1 MTAYKYFFKREPRV
15 PFFIYEETKRKRM
28 FNSFS
33 TSHLLNS
40 LFIFTEMKQLFLA
53 ICYCLSAAAGFAQTQ
68 TTAQLQETARSF
80 MKQGDYANAVLV
92 LNRARQQDPNNIAVT
107 KDLAMSYYYQGDN
120 PKALE
125 SINTVIDR
133 DEIDDQTYQI
143 AGMIYRRAD
152 MQKEA
157 EKMYRKAL
165 KKFPESGPLYNE
177 LGELLWDQK
186 NYDAIKQWEKGIET
200 DPSYSKNYYNA
211 AKYYYLT
218 PDKIWALLYGEIFIN
233 MEPLSNKT
241 PEMKQILLNG
251 YKKLFADADVE
262 KSITDKT
269 PFVRAIAKEIN
280 GQSAIAADGINT
292 ETLTMIRTRFILNW
306 FGGAD
311 QKFKYRLFSYQQ
323 QLLREGLFDAYN
335 QWIFGS
341 AQNLTL
347 YQNWVN
353 NNSKTYDEF
362 LHFQKG
368 RIFKVPTGEYY
379 K

>member
-1 MTAYKYFFKREPRV
+1 
-15 PFFIYEETKRKRM
+15 
-28 FNSFS
+28 
-33 TSHLLNS
+33 
-40 LFIFTEMKQLFLA
+40 MKQLSIA
-53 ICYCLSAAAGFAQTQ
+53 IFCCLFAAGSIAQTQ
-68 TTAQLQETARSF
+68 TTAQLHETARSF
-80 MKQGDYANAVLV
+80 MKQGDYANAILV
-92 LNRARQQDPNNIAVT
+92 LNRARQQEPNNIPVT
-107 KDLAMSYYYQGDN
+107 KDLAMSYYYQNDN
-120 PKALE
+120 AKAVE
-125 SINTVIDR
+125 TINSIIEK

-143 AGMIYRRAD
+143 AGMIYRREGLTKD
-152 MQKEA
+152 S

-177 LGELLWDQK
+177 LGELLWEQK

-211 AKYYYLT
+211 AKYYYLST
-218 PDKIWALLYGEIFIN
+218 DKIWSLLYGEIFIN
-233 MEPLSNKT
+233 MEPLSSKT

-251 YKKLFADADVE
+251 YKKLFADANIE
-262 KSITDKT
+262 KSVTDKT
-269 PFVRAIAKEIN
+269 PFVKAIVKGIN
-280 GQSAIAADGINT
+280 DQSGVAASGINT

-306 FGGAD
+306 FANAD

-341 AQNLTL
+341 AQNLSA

-353 NNSKTYDEF
+353 TNNKTYEEF
-362 LHFQKG
+362 LNFQKG
-368 RIFKVPTGEYY
+368 RIFKIPAGEYY

>member
-1 MTAYKYFFKREPRV
+1 
-15 PFFIYEETKRKRM
+15 
-28 FNSFS
+28 
-33 TSHLLNS
+33 
-40 LFIFTEMKQLFLA
+40 MKIVFLA
-53 ICYCLSAAAGFAQTQ
+53 AAFLTLGGAGFAQTQ
-68 TTAQLQETARSF
+68 TTAQLLETARSF
-80 MKQGDYANAVLV
+80 IKQGDYGNAILV
-92 LNRARQQDPNNIAVT
+92 LNRAKVQEPNNIPVT

-120 PKALE
+120 TKALE
-125 SINTVIDR
+125 TINTVIDR

-143 AGMIYRRAD
+143 AGLIYKRTD
-152 MQKEA
+152 LQKDA
-157 EKMYRKAL
+157 EKMYRKAI

-177 LGELLWDQK
+177 LGELLWEQK

-218 PDKIWALLYGEIFIN
+218 PDKVWSLLYGEIFIN

-251 YKKLFADADVE
+251 YKKLFADPNVE
-262 KSITDKT
+262 KSITEKT
-269 PFVRAIAKEIN
+269 PFVRAFAKEIN
-280 GQSAIAADGINT
+280 EQSAIAADGINT
-292 ETLTMIRTRFILNW
+292 ETLIMIRTRFILNW
-306 FGGAD
+306 FNGAG

-341 AQNLTL
+341 AQNLTTF
-347 YQNWVN
+347 QNWVN
-353 NNSKTYDEF
+353 TNNKTYDEF
-362 LHFQKG
+362 LNFQKG
-368 RIFKVPTGEYY
+368 RIFKIPAGEYY

>member
-1 MTAYKYFFKREPRV
+1 MKKIV
-15 PFFIYEETKRKRM
+15 LL
-28 FNSFS
+28 SFCY
-33 TSHLLNS
+33 
-40 LFIFTEMKQLFLA
+40 LFSVAA
-53 ICYCLSAAAGFAQTQ
+53 IAQTQ
-68 TTAQLQETARSF
+68 SAAQLHETARSF
-80 MKQGDYANAVLV
+80 IKQGDYANAILV
-92 LNRARQQDPNNIAVT
+92 LNRARQQEPNNIPVV
-107 KDLAMSYYYQGDN
+107 KDLAMSYYYQNDN
-120 PKALE
+120 AKAVE
-125 SINTVIDR
+125 TINSIIDK

-143 AGMIYRRAD
+143 AGMIYRRD
-152 MQKEA
+152 GLTKDS

-177 LGELLWDQK
+177 LGELLWEQK

-211 AKYYYLT
+211 AKYYYLSS
-218 PDKIWALLYGEIFIN
+218 DKIWGLLYGEIFIN
-233 MEPLSNKT
+233 MEPLSSKT
-241 PEMKQILLNG
+241 PEMKQLLLNG
-251 YKKLFADADVE
+251 YKKLFADANVE

-269 PFVRAIAKEIN
+269 PFVKAIAKEIN
-280 GQSAIAADGINT
+280 DQSGVAAAGINT

-306 FGGAD
+306 FANPE

-341 AQNLTL
+341 AQNLSA

-353 NNSKTYDEF
+353 TNNKIYEEF
-362 LHFQKG
+362 LNFQKG
-368 RIFKVPTGEYY
+368 RIFKIPAGEYY

>member
-1 MTAYKYFFKREPRV
+1 MKKLSSA
-15 PFFIYEETKRKRM
+15 
-28 FNSFS
+28 
-33 TSHLLNS
+33 
-40 LFIFTEMKQLFLA
+40 IF
-53 ICYCLSAAAGFAQTQ
+53 YCLLAFAGFAQTQ

-80 MKQGDYANAVLV
+80 TKQGDFANAILV
-92 LNRARQQDPNNIAVT
+92 LNRAKQQDPNSIPVT
-107 KDLAMSYYYQGDN
+107 KDLAMAYYYQGDN

-125 SINTVIDR
+125 TINTIIDR
-133 DEIDDQTYQI
+133 DEIDDQTYQM
-143 AGMIYRRAD
+143 AGMIYRRGD
-152 MQKEA
+152 MQKDA

-186 NYDAIKQWEKGIET
+186 NFDAIKQWEKGIEA

-218 PDKIWALLYGEIFIN
+218 PDKVWSLLYGEIFIN

-251 YKKLFADADVE
+251 YKKLFADANIE

-269 PFVRAIAKEIN
+269 PFVRAYAKEIN
-280 GQSAIAADGINT
+280 GQSDIAASGINT

-306 FGGAD
+306 FGNADD

-341 AQNLTL
+341 AQNLL
-347 YQNWVN
+347 AYQNWVN
-353 NNSKTYDEF
+353 TNSKTYDEF
-362 LHFQKG
+362 LNFQKG
-368 RIFKVPTGEYY
+368 RIFKIPAGEYY

>member
-1 MTAYKYFFKREPRV
+1 MKIAFLVAAF
-15 PFFIYEETKRKRM
+15 
-28 FNSFS
+28 
-33 TSHLLNS
+33 TSLG
-40 LFIFTEMKQLFLA
+40 IT
-53 ICYCLSAAAGFAQTQ
+53 GFAQTQ

-80 MKQGDYANAVLV
+80 MKQGDYGNAVLV
-92 LNRARQQDPNNIAVT
+92 LNRAKQQDPNSIPVT

-120 PKALE
+120 TKALE
-125 SINTVIDR
+125 TINTIIDR

-143 AGMIYRRAD
+143 AGMIYKRTD
-152 MQKEA
+152 LQKDA
-157 EKMYRKAL
+157 EKMYRKAI

-177 LGELLWDQK
+177 LGELLWEQK
-186 NYDAIKQWEKGIET
+186 NYDAIRQWEKGIET

-211 AKYYYLT
+211 AKYYYMT
-218 PDKIWALLYGEIFIN
+218 PDKVWSLLYGEIFIN

-241 PEMKQILLNG
+241 PEIKQVLLNG
-251 YKKLFADADVE
+251 YKKLFADADIE

-269 PFVRAIAKEIN
+269 PFVKAFAKEIN
-280 GQSAIAADGINT
+280 GQSSIAAEGINT

-306 FGGAD
+306 FANAD
-311 QKFKYRLFSYQQ
+311 TKFKYRLFSYQQ

-341 AQNLTL
+341 AQNLAL

-353 NNSKTYDEF
+353 TNSKTYDEF
-362 LHFQKG
+362 LNFQKG
-368 RIFKVPTGEYY
+368 RIFKIPAGEYY

>member
-1 MTAYKYFFKREPRV
+1 
-15 PFFIYEETKRKRM
+15 
-28 FNSFS
+28 
-33 TSHLLNS
+33 
-40 LFIFTEMKQLFLA
+40 MKKLFLA
-53 ICYCLSAAAGFAQTQ
+53 IFYCLPAFAGFTQTQ
-68 TTAQLQETARSF
+68 TTAQLRETARSF
-80 MKQGDYANAVLV
+80 TKQGDYANAILV
-92 LNRARQQDPNNIAVT
+92 LNRAKEQDPNNIPVV
-107 KDLAMSYYYQGDN
+107 KDLAMAYYSQGDN
-120 PKALE
+120 SKALE
-125 SINTVIDR
+125 TINTIIDR
-133 DEIDDQTYQI
+133 EEIDDQTYQM
-143 AGMIYRRAD
+143 AGMIYRRGD
-152 MQKEA
+152 MLKDA

-186 NYDAIKQWEKGIET
+186 NYDAIRQWEKGIET

-218 PDKIWALLYGEIFIN
+218 PDKVWSLLYGEIFIN

-251 YKKLFADADVE
+251 YKKLFADANVE

-269 PFVRAIAKEIN
+269 PFVRAYAKEIN
-280 GQSAIAADGINT
+280 EQSAIAASGINT
-292 ETLTMIRTRFILNW
+292 ETLTMIRTRFILSW
-306 FGGAD
+306 FGNADD

-341 AQNLTL
+341 AQNLL
-347 YQNWVN
+347 VYQNWVN
-353 NNSKTYDEF
+353 ANSKTYDEF
-362 LHFQKG
+362 QNFQKG
-368 RIFKVPTGEYY
+368 RIFKIPAGEYY

>member
-1 MTAYKYFFKREPRV
+1 MKK
-15 PFFIYEETKRKRM
+15 
-28 FNSFS
+28 
-33 TSHLLNS
+33 
-40 LFIFTEMKQLFLA
+40 LFIGYFCCLLYFTTV
-53 ICYCLSAAAGFAQTQ
+53 AQTQ
-68 TTAQLQETARSF
+68 TTPQLQETARSF
-80 MKQGDYANAVLV
+80 IKQGDYANAVLV
-92 LNRARQQDPNNIAVT
+92 LNRAKQQDPNNIQVT
-107 KDLAMSYYYQGDN
+107 KDLAMSYYYQNDN
-120 PKALE
+120 SKALE
-125 SINTVIDR
+125 TVNTVIDN
-133 DEIDDQTYQI
+133 DGIDDQTFQI

-152 MQKEA
+152 MQKDA

-177 LGELLWDQK
+177 LGELLWEQK
-186 NYDAIKQWEKGIET
+186 NYDAIKQWEKGIES

-218 PDKIWALLYGEIFIN
+218 PDKVWSLLYGEIFIN

-241 PEMKQILLNG
+241 PEMKQVLLNG

-269 PFVRAIAKEIN
+269 PFVKAYAKEIN
-280 GQSAIAADGINT
+280 EQSAIATAGINT

-306 FGGAD
+306 FGNAD
-311 QKFKYRLFSYQQ
+311 QKFKYRLFAYQQ

-341 AQNLTL
+341 AQNLTA

-353 NNSKTYDEF
+353 TNSKTYEEF

-368 RIFKVPTGEYY
+368 RIFKIPAGEYY

>member
-1 MTAYKYFFKREPRV
+1 MKKVSLAFFS
-15 PFFIYEETKRKRM
+15 Y
-28 FNSFS
+28 
-33 TSHLLNS
+33 LLS
-40 LFIFTEMKQLFLA
+40 VSA
-53 ICYCLSAAAGFAQTQ
+53 IGQTQ

-92 LNRARQQDPNNIAVT
+92 LNRAKQQDPNSIPVT

-125 SINTVIDR
+125 TINTVIDR
-133 DEIDDQTYQI
+133 EEIDDQTYQI
-143 AGMIYRRAD
+143 AGMIYRRSD
-152 MQKEA
+152 LQKDA

-186 NYDAIKQWEKGIET
+186 NFDAIKQWEKGIEM

-218 PDKIWALLYGEIFIN
+218 PDKVWSLLYGEIFIN

-251 YKKLFADADVE
+251 YKKLFADANVE

-269 PFVRAIAKEIN
+269 PFVKAIAKEIN
-280 GQSAIAADGINT
+280 DQSGIASEGINT
-292 ETLTMIRTRFILNW
+292 ETLTMIRTRFILSW
-306 FGGAD
+306 FGNGE

-341 AQNLTL
+341 AQNLTS

-353 NNSKTYDEF
+353 TNNKTYEEF
-362 LHFQKG
+362 LSFQKG
-368 RIFKVPTGEYY
+368 RIFKVPAGEYY

>member
-1 MTAYKYFFKREPRV
+1 
-15 PFFIYEETKRKRM
+15 
-28 FNSFS
+28 
-33 TSHLLNS
+33 
-40 LFIFTEMKQLFLA
+40 MKQLSIA
-53 ICYCLSAAAGFAQTQ
+53 IFCCLFAAGSIAQTQ
-68 TTAQLQETARSF
+68 TTAQLHETARSF
-80 MKQGDYANAVLV
+80 MKQGDYANAILV
-92 LNRARQQDPNNIAVT
+92 LNRARQQEPNNIPVV
-107 KDLAMSYYYQGDN
+107 KDLAMSYYYQNDN
-120 PKALE
+120 AKAVE
-125 SINTVIDR
+125 TINTIIEK

-143 AGMIYRRAD
+143 AGMIYRRD
-152 MQKEA
+152 GLTKDS

-211 AKYYYLT
+211 AKYYYLST
-218 PDKIWALLYGEIFIN
+218 DKIWGLLYGEIFIN

-241 PEMKQILLNG
+241 PEMKQMLLNG
-251 YKKLFADADVE
+251 YKKLFADANVE

-269 PFVRAIAKEIN
+269 PFVKAIAKEIN
-280 GQSAIAADGINT
+280 DQSGVAASGINT

-306 FGGAD
+306 FANPD

-341 AQNLTL
+341 AQNLSA

-353 NNSKTYDEF
+353 TNNKTYEEF
-362 LHFQKG
+362 LNFQKG
-368 RIFKVPTGEYY
+368 RIFKVPAGEYY

>member
-1 MTAYKYFFKREPRV
+1 MKK
-15 PFFIYEETKRKRM
+15 I
-28 FNSFS
+28 
-33 TSHLLNS
+33 HILL
-40 LFIFTEMKQLFLA
+40 FCCF
-53 ICYCLSAAAGFAQTQ
+53 AGLGSFAQTQ
-68 TTAQLQETARSF
+68 TTAQLQETAQSF
-80 MKQGDYANAVLV
+80 MKQRDYANAILV
-92 LNRARQQDPNNIAVT
+92 LNRAKQQDPGNIQVY
-107 KDLAMSYYYQGDN
+107 KDLAMSYYYENDN
-120 PKALE
+120 TKAIE
-125 SINTVIDR
+125 TINAVIDN
-133 DEIDDQTYQI
+133 DGIDDQTYQI

-186 NYDAIKQWEKGIET
+186 NFDAIKQWEKGIET

-218 PDKIWALLYGEIFIN
+218 PDKVWSLLYGEIFIN
-233 MEPLSNKT
+233 MEPLSSKT

-251 YKKLFADADVE
+251 YKKLFADANVAQ
-262 KSITDKT
+262 SITDKT
-269 PFVRAIAKEIN
+269 AFVKAIAKEIN
-280 GQSAIAADGINT
+280 DQSSIASSGINT

-306 FGGAD
+306 FGNAD
-311 QKFKYRLFSYQQ
+311 QKFKYKLFSYQQ

-341 AQNLTL
+341 AQNLTS

-353 NNSKTYDEF
+353 TNSKTYDEF
-362 LHFQKG
+362 LNFQKG
-368 RIFKVPTGEYY
+368 RIFKVPAGEYY